1 MTRYSK
7 TMTESY
13 QEVVEKLKPSDGAGA
28 YVKDF
33 KKSDAPQFKGKSDDK
48 LRDMAIAAYLDD
60 KEENMQIEGK
70 YLKYSNLLMKKAK
83 EMQAIDKAQN
93 KSKVA
98 NPSLNAIKE
107 IDKEIEKE
115 KKKLGIKEEED
126 KDIEEKMMD
135 AYAVRYHLQG
145 KGRLVQA
152 YKTKPDAEKRAKIL
166 KSMGGV
172 KDVSITGP
180 HNLNMKEDMSRYYDD
195 TMLGLGKPKTFNPRN
210 QKFEDYIQELKDDIS
225 EAKFE
230 VKIKGLDTMFI
241 DASSAGT
248 VKANLKKMLRNPKDI
263 ESVERIAPTDMKKA
277 LRKKIAG
284 KEDDGISKAPHIQA
298 QEGKNKKILISKI
311 KDKKIEKDIM
321 MMVKQGNM
329 NISLSKSS
337 KGVQADGD
345 VKDILKLVKG
355 LNNKH
360 MSKIINPS
368 NPPFE
373 IKMEDINE
381 QNKTAY
387 EKYTGVK
394 NPITEGRRSNYA
406 SDDEDEEGANKNII
420 MQLRKSLNLRNMY
433 DVVFDDGKKVKV
445 KEPVARAAIEMHSR
459 FRLSRDKLAFQNKIG
474 KSYRDL
480 LNALKKG

>member
-7 TMTESY
+7 TMAESY
-13 QEVVEKLKPSDGAGA
+13 GEVVEKLKPSDGAGA

-33 KKSDAPQFKGKSDDK
+33 RKSDAPQFKGKSDKK

-60 KEENMQIEGK
+60 KEENMKIE
-70 YLKYSNLLMKKAK
+70 N
-83 EMQAIDKAQN
+83 
-93 KSKVA
+93 
-98 NPSLNAIKE
+98 
-107 IDKEIEKE
+107 
-115 KKKLGIKEEED
+115 

-230 VKIKGLDTMFI
+230 VKIKGLDTMFV

-248 VKANLKKMLRNPKDI
+248 VKANLKRMFKNPKDI
-263 ESVERIAPTDMKKA
+263 ESVERVSTTDMKKSMRDKLA
-277 LRKKIAG
+277 GKDRFHDLQKKIHKSEEEIQEFKKMTVAF
-284 KEDDGISKAPHIQA
+284 KTHKDMSKASTDLA
-298 QEGKNKKILISKI
+298 
-311 KDKKIEKDIM
+311 
-321 MMVKQGNM
+321 KQGFTITGNQRALKVDGKGADL
-329 NISLSKSS
+329 NKFAKDLQNFYGAKVKAESKTS
-337 KGVQADGD
+337 
-345 VKDILKLVKG
+345 
-355 LNNKH
+355 
-360 MSKIINPS
+360 
-368 NPPFE
+368 
-373 IKMEDINE
+373 
-381 QNKTAY
+381 Y

-394 NPITEGRRSNYA
+394 NPVTEGRRSNYA

-420 MQLRKSLNLRNMY
+420 MQLRKSLNLRNLY
-433 DVVFDDGKKVKV
+433 NVVFDDGKKVKV
-445 KEPVARAAIEMHSR
+445 KEPIARAAIEKHSQ
-459 FRLSRDKLAFQNKIG
+459 FRTSRDKLAFQNKIG

-480 LNALKKG
+480 LNAIK